1 MRLLTSFLR
10 VLSARF
16 FHLQRSF
23 FGRFTR
29 RRKNQSVQLGG
40 RAPGGQWWSDD
51 PRWFPGGAPPREH
64 NAIAPLIDGEAAFA
78 ALAAA
83 IRGARHYVYVA
94 GWALTPAFA
103 LRRALAGASDE
114 NLLLQALAE
123 ASERVP
129 VKVLVW
135 SGATMLFQPTRSD
148 AEQARQ
154 ELLAAA
160 PRLDCRLDDHFRPTH
175 CHHQKAVVVDGQVGF
190 AGGLDLTTL
199 AGDRWDRAGHPLR
212 FGRNWHD
219 VMLQVHG
226 EAVADIE
233 RNFTQRWAE
242 VTGETALPHQPPRI
256 EPGWHTPCQV
266 VRTIPRGDYRF
277 APDGE
282 FGIAHAYLAAI
293 ARARRFIYL
302 ENQYLWSPEIVDAL
316 GAALR
321 RNDDDFRI
329 LIVLPARADMGKYDN
344 DKHVEL
350 LQKADDGRG
359 RFSAYA
365 LYTGGAATGAHGFF
379 YRPVYVHAKV
389 GIIDD
394 EWYTVGSAN
403 LNGRGLATDSE
414 LNVQAFDPAGA
425 RALRLALWAEH
436 LGLAQDDLAALDPAE
451 VMRQLW
457 PRRAAAVRQRVKR
470 RRGFLPALAYPYPTD
485 RQPGIWL
492 LQEAQALLEEL

>member
-1 MRLLTSFLR
+1 MSLLTSFLR
-10 VLSARF
+10 VLSARV
-16 FHLQRSF
+16 FHLERAF
-23 FGRFTR
+23 AGRFVR
-29 RRKNQSVQLGG
+29 RRTNKDVRQGG

-51 PRWFPGGAPPREH
+51 PRWFPGGTPPRER
-64 NAIAPLIDGEAAFA
+64 NAITPLIDGEPAFA
-78 ALAAA
+78 ALEAA

-103 LRRALAGASDE
+103 LRRALAGAGDDD
-114 NLLLQALAE
+114 LLLKALAE

-135 SGATMLFQPTRSD
+135 SGATLFFAPTRRSV
-148 AEQARQ
+148 EQARD
-154 ELLAAA
+154 ELLAVA
-160 PRLDCRLDDHFRPTH
+160 PHLDCRLDDHCRPLH
-175 CHHQKAVVVDGQVGF
+175 CHHQKAVVVDGQVAF

-199 AGDRWDRAGHPLR
+199 EGDRWDRMGHPLR

-219 VMLQVHG
+219 VTLQVRG
-226 EAVADIE
+226 AAVADIE

-242 VTGETALPHQPPRI
+242 VTGETALPHQPPVV
-256 EPGWHTPCQV
+256 EPGWRTPCQV

-302 ENQYLWSPEIVDAL
+302 ENQYLWSREIVDAL
-316 GAALR
+316 VAALR

-329 LIVLPARADMGKYDN
+329 LLVLPARADLGKFDN

-350 LQKADDGRG
+350 LQQADGGRG

-365 LYTGGAATGAHGFF
+365 LYTGGAATGPTGFF

-389 GIIDD
+389 GIVDD

-414 LNVQAFDPAGA
+414 LNVQALDPPGA

-436 LGLAQDDLAALDPAE
+436 LGLSPDDLAALDPTD
-451 VMRQLW
+451 VMRRLW
-457 PRRAAAVRQRVKR
+457 PQRAAAVRQRVQR